1 MSDSTRRSPRT
12 KKINKKRGKD
22 GKKDIKIIQ
31 ASKVRKFTPSMRKK
45 LVFLFAAVLAA
56 FAVLLVRIVHINRD
70 TGNKY
75 KKQVLSQQS
84 YDSTILPYKRG
95 TIEDRNGSIF
105 AYSERVYNVI
115 VDSKLMHTDEGAHL
129 EPTIRALKAC
139 FPELDETE
147 LREYLDENPTA
158 QYKKILR
165 KIENDRVL
173 KYKEMENESLSNE
186 DAPENEKIGK
196 GAVWFE
202 EEYLRRYPYNSVGC
216 DIIGF
221 VQGYNEGQYGL
232 EEYYN
237 DVLNGMNGRS
247 YGFLNNDGELERTIK
262 QATDGNNVIT
272 TVDVNIQSIAEK
284 HIREFYDEYKDNYRI
299 GPAADNVGC
308 IVMNPNSG
316 EIYAMASAPV
326 FDLNDPGNMEGID
339 LRQYLKLVSPDILKE
354 KNDGEDK
361 TEETQQSEDGETQGE
376 SSENGD
382 ETAGEEAE
390 AGEEAPEEEAEK
402 TALDESIEITEEL
415 EQKLLESTEIKNAV
429 WKNFC
434 ISDTYEPG
442 SVMKPFTVAAA
453 IDDGK
458 ISGYETYECNGA
470 LEVGEHVI
478 HCHNRLGDGL
488 LTVKEGVAKSC
499 NVVLMDIAFAL
510 KKDDWLKYNRN
521 FNFGLKTNIDLAGEV
536 NGAETTFTEK
546 MGQTDLAV
554 ASFGQGFNT
563 TMIQMISGFS
573 ALINGGYYYQPHM
586 ASRIVNPEGSVVK
599 EFDNRVIKQVIS
611 NETSDKIR
619 DFCNAVVMS
628 EPSECTGW
636 TARPAGYTMG
646 GKTGTAE
653 KLPRSAKNYLI
664 SFMGYVPAE
673 DPEVICYVVID
684 HPNVED
690 QSNSTRLATLMCRD
704 IMTEVLR
711 YLNIFPTLEITEEE
725 REELS
730 LSELEFAQS
739 AVSDNSLSENAVSEN
754 AVPENGTSENG
765 ARNPEQSGEEAM
777 VPVPVSENVIRYDP
791 ETGFPIDPNTG
802 EILDP
807 VTLMPVDE
815 TVPSDLDF

>member
-1 MSDSTRRSPRT
+1 MSDSTKKSPKM
-12 KKINKKRGKD
+12 KKENKGRIKD
-22 GKKDIKIIQ
+22 G
-31 ASKVRKFTPSMRKK
+31 STNVRKFTPSMKKK
-45 LVFLFAAVLAA
+45 LLVLFVAILAV

-70 TGNKY
+70 NGSSY

-84 YDSTILPYKRG
+84 YDSTVIPYKRG
-95 TIEDRNGSIF
+95 SIEDRNGSIF

-115 VDSKLMHTDEGAHL
+115 VDSKLMHTDEGVHL

-139 FPELDETE
+139 FSEIDEKE
-147 LREYLDENPTA
+147 LRDYLEENPTA
-158 QYKKILR
+158 QYKKIL
-165 KIENDRVL
+165 KKVENDRVV
-173 KYKEMENESLSNE
+173 KYKEMEEASVSNE
-186 DAPENEKIGK
+186 DIEESGKISK

-202 EEYLRRYPYNSVGC
+202 DEYIRRYPYDTVAC
-216 DIIGF
+216 DTIGF

-237 DVLNGMNGRS
+237 SVLNGMNGRS

-262 QATDGNNVIT
+262 PASDGNTIIT
-272 TVDVNIQSIAEK
+272 TLDVNIQSIVEK
-284 HIREFYDEYKDNYRI
+284 HIREFYEQYLNYYRV

-308 IVMNPNSG
+308 IIMNPNNG
-316 EIYAMASAPV
+316 EIYAMASSPIYN
-326 FDLNDPGNMEGID
+326 LNDPGNMEGID
-339 LRQYLKLVSPDILKE
+339 LSQYINLVSVNAVLA
-354 KNDGEDK
+354 
-361 TEETQQSEDGETQGE
+361 E
-376 SSENGD
+376 SSDAPVD
-382 ETAGEEAE
+382 EDEQEVSGEGEE
-390 AGEEAPEEEAEK
+390 GEAEDAQE
-402 TALDESIEITEEL
+402 TEDTPVNEVVITDDL
-415 EQKLLESTEIKNAV
+415 EKKLLESTEIKNAV

-442 SVMKPFTVAAA
+442 STMKPFTVAAA

-470 LEVGEHVI
+470 LEIGEHVI

-488 LTVKEGVAKSC
+488 LTVKEGIAKSC
-499 NVVLMDIAFAL
+499 NVVLMDVAFAL
-510 KKDDWLKYNRN
+510 KKDEWLRYNRN

-536 NGAETTFTEK
+536 NGAETTFNEK

-554 ASFGQGFNT
+554 ASFGQGFNV

-573 ALINGGYYYQPHM
+573 ALINGGYYYQPHL

-599 EFDNRVIKQVIS
+599 EFDNRVVKQVIS
-611 NETSDKIR
+611 NATSDKVR

-673 DPEVICYVVID
+673 NPEVICYVVID

-711 YLNIFPTLEITEEE
+711 YLNIFPTLELTEEE
-725 REELS
+725 KEQLS
-730 LSELEFAQS
+730 LSEMDFSEG
-739 AVSDNSLSENAVSEN
+739 AVSENAVSEN
-754 AVPENGTSENG
+754 SVSENAMVPE
-765 ARNPEQSGEEAM
+765 GEAQGNAEGAM
-777 VPVPVSENVIRYDP
+777 VPVGVSENVIQYDP
-791 ETGFPIDPNTG
+791 ATGFPIDPNTG

-807 VTLMPVDE
+807 VTLLPVDE
-815 TVPSDLDF
+815 SVPSDLEF